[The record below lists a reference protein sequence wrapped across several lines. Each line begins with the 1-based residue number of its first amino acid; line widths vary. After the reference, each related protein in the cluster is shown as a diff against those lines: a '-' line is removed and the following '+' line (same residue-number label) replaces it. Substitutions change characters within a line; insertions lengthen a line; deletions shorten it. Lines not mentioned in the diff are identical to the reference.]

1 MHKANRGVFWD
12 RKLQETKNEI
22 TAKNMVIAEEVVQ
35 EIEGTKEAIGNSY
48 WTREVSSKQM
58 QLIFE
63 EGWI

>member
-1 MHKANRGVFWD
+1 
-12 RKLQETKNEI
+12 
-22 TAKNMVIAEEVVQ
+22 MVTAEEVVQ

-48 WTREVSSKQM
+48 WTREVSSEQM

>member
-1 MHKANRGVFWD
+1 
-12 RKLQETKNEI
+12 
-22 TAKNMVIAEEVVQ
+22 MVIAEEVVQ
-35 EIEGTKEAIGNSY
+35 EIEGTTEAIGNSY